1 MSSELS
7 DTMAKMDFLRKFA
20 SFVLLIYSGGEFF
33 SFDVVQNVRNMK
45 IKIFVFHSLETIEMN
60 NFCDFHSLIPF

>member
-20 SFVLLIYSGGEFF
+20 SFVFLTYSGGEFF

-45 IKIFVFHSLETIEMN
+45 IKIFVFHSLETI
-60 NFCDFHSLIPF
+60 